1 MNDGFISTIFFSC
14 SLHLDYWR
22 SNRILACQ
30 ALEGADNYDL
40 ATGQCRCGNNPACSP
55 TSTMPVCYNPSKP
68 TAFCGCRFPLNNE
81 PSSCKEPNPFCNSL
95 TATCQVILL
104 LVHNRFKI
112 NKNFCKI
119 LT

>member
-1 MNDGFISTIFFSC
+1 MMDLFQHFFSC

-40 ATGQCRCGNNPACSP
+40 ATGLCRCGNNSACSP

-81 PSSCKEPNPFCNSL
+81 PSSCKEPNPFCNTL
-95 TATCQVILL
+95 TATCQVIL
-104 LVHNRFKI
+104 
-112 NKNFCKI
+112 
-119 LT
+119 